1 MSFVRGLF
9 AIVVML
15 LSAGLAS
22 AADKNPQP
30 PCGTLPVPGYGAV
43 DAGPAV
49 QVISG
54 SDLAAWKPPSCMGWP
69 AQDDGVLVAL
79 AGRFA
84 YKGSTDDLL
93 KRFGAI
99 STLKGLKYWS
109 VTDGGWRTLITS
121 AESLDAPESGHSR
134 PDFTLA
140 EMKSGKDLY
149 FAQQDNRTSEEVVY
163 RMQVRDL
170 SANGF
175 VVAVEN
181 VTPVRSYMLT
191 LFDPGELL
199 SVQFV
204 ERESPGVYGYYGLAF
219 AGESLASSIALP
231 QASYVNRAL
240 ALYGQLTGKVVPPA
254 KE

>member
-1 MSFVRGLF
+1 VRGLL
-9 AIVVML
+9 AIVVVL
-15 LSAGLAS
+15 LSVGIAS

-30 PCGTLPVPGYGAV
+30 PCGTPPVPGYAAV
-43 DAGPAV
+43 DAAPAV
-49 QVISG
+49 LVISG
-54 SDLAAWKPPSCMGWP
+54 SDLGAWKPPSCVGWS
-69 AQDDGVLVAL
+69 AQGDGVLVAL
-79 AGRFA
+79 SGRFA

-121 AESLDAPESGHSR
+121 AEALEAPESGHSR

-170 SANGF
+170 STNGF

-240 ALYGQLTGKVVPPA
+240 ALYGQLTGKAVAPA

>member
-1 MSFVRGLF
+1 MRGLL
-9 AIVVML
+9 AIVVVL

-30 PCGTLPVPGYGAV
+30 PCGTPRVPGYAAV
-43 DAGPAV
+43 DAAPAV
-49 QVISG
+49 LVISG
-54 SDLAAWKPPSCMGWP
+54 SDLGAWKPPSCVGWS
-69 AQDDGVLVAL
+69 AQGDGVLVAL
-79 AGRFA
+79 SGRFA

-121 AESLDAPESGHSR
+121 AEALEAPESGHSR

-170 SANGF
+170 STNGF

-240 ALYGQLTGKVVPPA
+240 ALYGQLTGKAVAPA

>member
-1 MSFVRGLF
+1 MRGLL
-9 AIVVML
+9 AIVVVL

-30 PCGTLPVPGYGAV
+30 PCGTPRVPGYAAV
-43 DAGPAV
+43 DAAPAV
-49 QVISG
+49 LVISG
-54 SDLAAWKPPSCMGWP
+54 SDLGAWKPPSCVGWS
-69 AQDDGVLVAL
+69 AQGDGVLVAL
-79 AGRFA
+79 SGRFA

-109 VTDGGWRTLITS
+109 ITDGGWRTLITS
-121 AESLDAPESGHSR
+121 AKALEAPESGHSR

-170 SANGF
+170 STNGF

-240 ALYGQLTGKVVPPA
+240 ALYGQLTGKAVAPA

>member
-1 MSFVRGLF
+1 MSFVRGLL

-54 SDLAAWKPPSCMGWP
+54 SDLAAWKPPSCVGWP

-121 AESLDAPESGHSR
+121 AEALDAPESGHSR

-240 ALYGQLTGKVVPPA
+240 ALYGQLTGNVVPPA

>member
-1 MSFVRGLF
+1 MSFVRGLL

-15 LSAGLAS
+15 LSAVLAS

-54 SDLAAWKPPSCMGWP
+54 SDLAAWKPPSCVGWP

-121 AESLDAPESGHSR
+121 AEALDAPESGHSR

-240 ALYGQLTGKVVPPA
+240 ALYGQLTGKAVPPA

>member
-1 MSFVRGLF
+1 LSFVRGLL
-9 AIVVML
+9 AIVVVL

-30 PCGTLPVPGYGAV
+30 PCGTPRVPGYAAV
-43 DAGPAV
+43 DAAPAV
-49 QVISG
+49 LVISG
-54 SDLAAWKPPSCMGWP
+54 SDLGAWKPPSCVGWS
-69 AQDDGVLVAL
+69 AQGDGVLVAL
-79 AGRFA
+79 SGRFA

-121 AESLDAPESGHSR
+121 AEALEAPESGHSR

-170 SANGF
+170 STNGF

-240 ALYGQLTGKVVPPA
+240 ALYGQLTGKAVAPA

>member
-1 MSFVRGLF
+1 LSFVRGLL
-9 AIVVML
+9 AIVVVL

-30 PCGTLPVPGYGAV
+30 PCGTPRVPGYAAV
-43 DAGPAV
+43 DAAPAV
-49 QVISG
+49 LVISG
-54 SDLAAWKPPSCMGWP
+54 SDLGAWKPPSCVGWS
-69 AQDDGVLVAL
+69 AQGDGVLVAL
-79 AGRFA
+79 SGRFA

-109 VTDGGWRTLITS
+109 VIDGGWRTLITS
-121 AESLDAPESGHSR
+121 AEALEAPESGHSR

>member
-1 MSFVRGLF
+1 MSFVRGLL

-54 SDLAAWKPPSCMGWP
+54 SDLAAWKPPSCVGWP

-121 AESLDAPESGHSR
+121 AEALDAPESGHSR

-175 VVAVEN
+175 
-181 VTPVRSYMLT
+181 
-191 LFDPGELL
+191 
-199 SVQFV
+199 VQFV

>member
-1 MSFVRGLF
+1 VRGLLP
-9 AIVVML
+9 IVVVL
-15 LSAGLAS
+15 LSAGLPS

-30 PCGTLPVPGYGAV
+30 PCGTPPVPGYAAV
-43 DAGPAV
+43 DAAPAV
-49 QVISG
+49 LVISG
-54 SDLAAWKPPSCMGWP
+54 SDLGAWKPPSCVGWS
-69 AQDDGVLVAL
+69 AQGDGVLVAL
-79 AGRFA
+79 SGRFA

-121 AESLDAPESGHSR
+121 AEALEAPESGHSR

-170 SANGF
+170 STNGF

-240 ALYGQLTGKVVPPA
+240 ALYGQLTGKAVAPA

>member
-1 MSFVRGLF
+1 MRGLL
-9 AIVVML
+9 AIVVVL

-30 PCGTLPVPGYGAV
+30 PCGTPRVPGYAAV
-43 DAGPAV
+43 DAAPAV
-49 QVISG
+49 LVISG
-54 SDLAAWKPPSCMGWP
+54 SDLGAWKPPSCVGWS
-69 AQDDGVLVAL
+69 AQGDGVLVAL
-79 AGRFA
+79 SGRFA

-109 VTDGGWRTLITS
+109 VIDGGWRTLITS
-121 AESLDAPESGHSR
+121 AEALEAPESGHSR

-170 SANGF
+170 STNGF

>member
-1 MSFVRGLF
+1 LSFVRGLL
-9 AIVVML
+9 AIVVVL

-30 PCGTLPVPGYGAV
+30 PCGTPPVPGYAAV
-43 DAGPAV
+43 DAAPAV
-49 QVISG
+49 LVISG
-54 SDLAAWKPPSCMGWP
+54 SDLGAWKPPSCVGWS
-69 AQDDGVLVAL
+69 AQGDGVLVAL
-79 AGRFA
+79 SGRFA
-84 YKGSTDDLL
+84 YKGSPDDLL

-121 AESLDAPESGHSR
+121 AEALEAPESGHSR

-170 SANGF
+170 STNGF

-240 ALYGQLTGKVVPPA
+240 ALYGQLTGKAVAPA

>member
-1 MSFVRGLF
+1 MSFVRGLL
-9 AIVVML
+9 AIVAVL

-22 AADKNPQP
+22 AADKNPHP
-30 PCGTLPVPGYGAV
+30 PCGTPPVPGYAAV
-43 DAGPAV
+43 DAAPAV
-49 QVISG
+49 LVISG
-54 SDLAAWKPPSCMGWP
+54 SDLGAWKPPSCVGWS
-69 AQDDGVLVAL
+69 AQGDGVLVAL
-79 AGRFA
+79 SGRFA

-121 AESLDAPESGHSR
+121 AEALEAPESGHSR

>member
-1 MSFVRGLF
+1 MSFVRGLL

-15 LSAGLAS
+15 LSSGLAS

-54 SDLAAWKPPSCMGWP
+54 SDLAAWKPPSCVGWP

-121 AESLDAPESGHSR
+121 AEALDAPESGHSR

>member
-1 MSFVRGLF
+1 MSFVRGLL

-30 PCGTLPVPGYGAV
+30 PCGMLPVPGYGAV

-54 SDLAAWKPPSCMGWP
+54 SDLAAWKPPSCVGWP

-121 AESLDAPESGHSR
+121 AEALDAPESGHSR

-181 VTPVRSYMLT
+181 VTRGYT
-191 LFDPGELL
+191 
-199 SVQFV
+199 SVVGTARRRV
-204 ERESPGVYGYYGLAF
+204 EEGS
-219 AGESLASSIALP
+219 
-231 QASYVNRAL
+231 
-240 ALYGQLTGKVVPPA
+240 
-254 KE
+254 

>member
-1 MSFVRGLF
+1 MSFVRGLL
-9 AIVVML
+9 AIVVVL

-30 PCGTLPVPGYGAV
+30 PCGTPPVPGYAAV
-43 DAGPAV
+43 DAAPAV
-49 QVISG
+49 LVISG
-54 SDLAAWKPPSCMGWP
+54 SDLGAWKPPSCVGWS
-69 AQDDGVLVAL
+69 AQGDGVLVAL
-79 AGRFA
+79 SGRFA

-121 AESLDAPESGHSR
+121 AEALEAPEPGHSR

-170 SANGF
+170 STNGF

-240 ALYGQLTGKVVPPA
+240 ALYGQLTGKAVAPA

>member
-1 MSFVRGLF
+1 MRGLL

-30 PCGTLPVPGYGAV
+30 PCGTPRVPGYAAV
-43 DAGPAV
+43 DAAPAV
-49 QVISG
+49 LVISG
-54 SDLAAWKPPSCMGWP
+54 SDLGAWKPPSCVGWS
-69 AQDDGVLVAL
+69 AQGDGVLVAL
-79 AGRFA
+79 SGRFA

-121 AESLDAPESGHSR
+121 AEALEAPESGHSR

-170 SANGF
+170 STNGF

-240 ALYGQLTGKVVPPA
+240 ALYGQLTGKAVAPA

>member
-1 MSFVRGLF
+1 LSFVRGLL
-9 AIVVML
+9 AIVVVL

-30 PCGTLPVPGYGAV
+30 PCGTPRVPGYAAV
-43 DAGPAV
+43 DAAPAV
-49 QVISG
+49 LVISG
-54 SDLAAWKPPSCMGWP
+54 SDLGAWKPPSCVGWS
-69 AQDDGVLVAL
+69 AQGDGVLVAL
-79 AGRFA
+79 SGRFA

-121 AESLDAPESGHSR
+121 AEALEAPESGHSR

-170 SANGF
+170 STNGF

-240 ALYGQLTGKVVPPA
+240 AIYGQLTGKAVAPA